1 MKKNTGND
9 KQTSTKIMD
18 AAIPLFAKKGF
29 AGVSVKEL
37 AEAAGV
43 NIALISYYFG
53 GKENLYMTILNLEFE
68 LLADLVERV
77 KQQGYTPVERIKAF
91 VHEVILL
98 HKQNPDIENLIYSE
112 IMNPTACYESVVKQG
127 FNKVHYFLEDC
138 MREAIVRGQFR
149 ADIKPDCASIALMSM
164 IHFYLFT
171 KHVADGFI
179 GECEDKVEYYIS
191 EALNIYFTGTL
202 HPNQ

>member
-1 MKKNTGND
+1 MKKNTGNE
-9 KQTSTKIMD
+9 KSTDQKIID

-53 GKENLYMTILNLEFE
+53 GKENLYMTIMKMEFE
-68 LLADLVERV
+68 LLSNLIDRV
-77 KQQGYTPVERIKAF
+77 SSESCSPVERIKIF
-91 VHEVILL
+91 TREIIIL
-98 HKQNPDIENLIYSE
+98 HKKNPDIEILIYSE

-127 FNKVHYFLEDC
+127 IDQVHHFLKTC
-138 MREAIVRGQFR
+138 ITAAIAIGQFR
-149 ADIKPDCASIALMSM
+149 PDIKPDCASIALIST

-171 KHVADGFI
+171 RHIADGFLP
-179 GECEDKVEYYIS
+179 ECEDKVEYYIT
-191 EALNIYFTGTL
+191 EALDTYFRGTL
-202 HPNQ
+202 NPNQ

>member
-9 KQTSTKIMD
+9 KQTSAKIMD

-53 GKENLYMTILNLEFE
+53 GKENLYMNILKLEFE

-77 KQQGYTPVERIKAF
+77 KQQGYPPVERIKAL
-91 VHEVILL
+91 VQEMILL
-98 HKQNPDIENLIYSE
+98 HKRNPDIENLIYSE
-112 IMNPTACYESVVKQG
+112 IMNPTVCYESILKQG

-138 MREAIVRGQFR
+138 IKEAILQGQFR
-149 ADIKPDCASIALMSM
+149 ADIKPDCASISLISM

-171 KHVADGFI
+171 KRVADGFL
-179 GECEDKVEYYIS
+179 GDCEDKVEYYIT
-191 EALNIYFTGTL
+191 EALDIYFKGTMK
-202 HPNQ
+202 PNH